1 MKLLKQFIQQET
13 VLTAAA
19 VLAVISAFFVPPD
32 VQYLGYIDLRTLAI
46 LFSLMTVMAGLRRQ
60 GFFDGL
66 GRALLSRTHS
76 TFQLTL
82 VLVGLCFFGSMFITN
97 DVSLLTFV
105 PFTFVV
111 LSRLGADVRRSL
123 LIPVVCMQTI
133 AANLGSMLTPIGN
146 PQNLYLYGKSGMSIG
161 GFVLLMLPY
170 TLVSLFLLLAW
181 AAMVCRKASAALS
194 VDELVSSASQGD
206 QKIILLYLV
215 LFAVCLL
222 SVIRVLP
229 YGIAFAAVLV
239 CALFADPHT
248 LRAVDYSLLLTFV
261 AFFIFIGN
269 LGRIPAF
276 SGWLQEF
283 LTGREVLV
291 AVLASQV
298 TSNVP
303 AALLLSGFTAETQ
316 ALIIGTNLG
325 GLGTLIASMASLISY
340 RQIARELPQ
349 GKKQYFGL
357 FTLSNLIF
365 LAILLGVP
373 IGVLTAVFLAETAPE
388 PLSKIVRPAI
398 ELLAGIPSVIYGLLG
413 ILLLCPAMYKLE
425 QKIFAGSVTHQF
437 TGGANLISAVLVLAI
452 MILPTVINISESAL
466 RSVPAS
472 LKAASLG
479 LGASR
484 IQTIFRVT
492 IPAAKSGIATA
503 IVLGV
508 GRAIGEAMAIS
519 LVSGSSVNAPL
530 PFHSVRFLTTA
541 IVAEMGYAADLH
553 RQVLFTI
560 GLVLFVFIMI
570 INMTLNK
577 ILKGE
582 KE

>member
-1 MKLLKQFIQQET
+1 MKLKQFLQQET

-19 VLAVISAFFVPPD
+19 VLAVVSAFFVPPD
-32 VQYLGYIDLRTLAI
+32 VQYIGYIDLRTLAI

-76 TFQLTL
+76 TFQLTM

-111 LSRLGADVRRSL
+111 LSRLGADVRCSL

-170 TLVSLFLLLAW
+170 TLVSLLLLLAW
-181 AAMVCRKASAALS
+181 AAMVCRKTSAALS
-194 VDELVSSASQGD
+194 VDELVSSSASQGD

-239 CALFADPHT
+239 CALFADPRT
-248 LRAVDYSLLLTFV
+248 LRTVDYSLLLTFV

-276 SGWLQEF
+276 SGWLQEL

-365 LAILLGVP
+365 LAILLGVWFMSIVEHAVQKISPKAVKFFTVPLASLFAASVVTILALGP
-373 IGVLTAVFLAETAPE
+373 IGTWVGNLIGAFFKWLEFHAGWAVPTLVGALSPLMVMTGTHYGLIPIGINNLATAGFDTVVGPGMLTSNVAQGAAGLAVALRTKNKDTKQLAM
-388 PLSKIVRPAI
+388 S
-398 ELLAGIPSVIYGLLG
+398 AGITGTLG
-413 ILLLCPAMYKLE
+413 ITEPVLYGVNLKFIYP
-425 QKIFAGSVTHQF
+425 
-437 TGGANLISAVLVLAI
+437 LISA
-452 MILPTVINISESAL
+452 MI
-466 RSVPAS
+466 
-472 LKAASLG
+472 G
-479 LGASR
+479 G
-484 IQTIFRVT
+484 
-492 IPAAKSGIATA
+492 GIAFQ
-503 IVLGV
+503 IQS
-508 GRAIGEAMAIS
+508 I
-519 LVSGSSVNAPL
+519 
-530 PFHSVRFLTTA
+530 
-541 IVAEMGYAADLH
+541 
-553 RQVLFTI
+553 
-560 GLVLFVFIMI
+560 
-570 INMTLNK
+570 
-577 ILKGE
+577 
-582 KE
+582 

>member
-32 VQYLGYIDLRTLAI
+32 VQYIGYIDLRTLAI

-123 LIPVVCMQTI
+123 LVPVVCMQTI

-146 PQNLYLYGKSGMSIG
+146 PQNLYLYGKSGMSMAE
-161 GFVLLMLPY
+161 FLLLMLPY
-170 TLVSLFLLLAW
+170 TVVSLLLLVGW
-181 AAMVCRKASAALS
+181 AVAVCRKQASSCIGVLP
-194 VDELVSSASQGD
+194 EQQNTSAD
-206 QKIILLYLV
+206 RKIILLDAV

-222 SVIRVLP
+222 AVVRVLP
-229 YGIAFAAVLV
+229 YGVAFAAVLV
-239 CALFADPHT
+239 CVLFADPHT

-365 LAILLGVP
+365 LAILLGVW
-373 IGVLTAVFLAETAPE
+373 FL
-388 PLSKIVRPAI
+388 
-398 ELLAGIPSVIYGLLG
+398 
-413 ILLLCPAMYKLE
+413 
-425 QKIFAGSVTHQF
+425 
-437 TGGANLISAVLVLAI
+437 
-452 MILPTVINISESAL
+452 L
-466 RSVPAS
+466 R
-472 LKAASLG
+472 
-479 LGASR
+479 
-484 IQTIFRVT
+484 
-492 IPAAKSGIATA
+492 
-503 IVLGV
+503 
-508 GRAIGEAMAIS
+508 
-519 LVSGSSVNAPL
+519 
-530 PFHSVRFLTTA
+530 
-541 IVAEMGYAADLH
+541 
-553 RQVLFTI
+553 
-560 GLVLFVFIMI
+560 
-570 INMTLNK
+570 
-577 ILKGE
+577 
-582 KE
+582 

>member
-1 MKLLKQFIQQET
+1 MKLKQFIQQET

-19 VLAVISAFFVPPD
+19 VLAVVSAFFVLPD
-32 VQYLGYIDLRTLAI
+32 AQYLGYIDLRTLAI

-111 LSRLGADVRRSL
+111 LSRLGADVRCSL

-146 PQNLYLYGKSGMSIG
+146 PQNLYLYGKSGMSMAE
-161 GFVLLMLPY
+161 FLLLMLPY
-170 TLVSLFLLLAW
+170 TVVSLLLLVGW
-181 AAMVCRKASAALS
+181 AVAVCRKQASSCIGVLP
-194 VDELVSSASQGD
+194 EQQNTSAD
-206 QKIILLYLV
+206 RKIILLDAV

-222 SVIRVLP
+222 AVVRVLP
-229 YGIAFAAVLV
+229 YGVAFAAVLV
-239 CALFADPHT
+239 CVLFADPHT

-365 LAILLGVP
+365 LALLLGVW
-373 IGVLTAVFLAETAPE
+373 FL
-388 PLSKIVRPAI
+388 
-398 ELLAGIPSVIYGLLG
+398 
-413 ILLLCPAMYKLE
+413 
-425 QKIFAGSVTHQF
+425 
-437 TGGANLISAVLVLAI
+437 
-452 MILPTVINISESAL
+452 L
-466 RSVPAS
+466 R
-472 LKAASLG
+472 
-479 LGASR
+479 
-484 IQTIFRVT
+484 
-492 IPAAKSGIATA
+492 
-503 IVLGV
+503 
-508 GRAIGEAMAIS
+508 
-519 LVSGSSVNAPL
+519 
-530 PFHSVRFLTTA
+530 
-541 IVAEMGYAADLH
+541 
-553 RQVLFTI
+553 
-560 GLVLFVFIMI
+560 
-570 INMTLNK
+570 
-577 ILKGE
+577 
-582 KE
+582 